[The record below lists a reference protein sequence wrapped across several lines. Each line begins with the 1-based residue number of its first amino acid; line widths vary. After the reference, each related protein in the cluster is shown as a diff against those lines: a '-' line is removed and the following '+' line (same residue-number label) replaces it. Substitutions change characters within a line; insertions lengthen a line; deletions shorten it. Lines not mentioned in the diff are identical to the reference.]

1 MNEIHNYNS
10 RIHRCRGK
18 GSRTRQRERLCVRKR
33 GWCVQILLLFLLLL
47 YGCVITATA
56 ATGNSTVRQKT
67 NSMYIFCTASLNWNA
82 WGRGERWRKMES
94 KMFFQDKHNATNL
107 VRLKY
112 SVCHSVP
119 LFRNV
124 FFSLHFIL
132 FHSFIDFG
140 FSVTHMSVL
149 SLLPA
154 CIFNFFFSF
163 ISCSFSSDWC
173 FVCVHLWALWIV
185 PRSVQTNIEQWTLNV
200 LQNIYTTDYLAY
212 TKRNEIF
219 RSCIVA
225 RNNVMLLKPMI
236 RTTTTTITFKIRGER
251 RAIYAKN
258 IWTGPEIQL
267 RT

>member
-1 MNEIHNYNS
+1 M
-10 RIHRCRGK
+10 RGGGGK
-18 GSRTRQRERLCVRKR
+18 DDEKWSQKCFFKINTMQP
-33 GWCVQILLLFLLLL
+33 ILWDSSIP
-47 YGCVITATA
+47 CVIVYLFF
-56 ATGNSTVRQKT
+56 G
-67 NSMYIFCTASLNWNA
+67 
-82 WGRGERWRKMES
+82 
-94 KMFFQDKHNATNL
+94 MF
-107 VRLKY
+107 
-112 SVCHSVP
+112 
-119 LFRNV
+119 